1 MLFLLIKKIFIRF
14 ENKLPILEKKV
25 ISFCKSF
32 LSFKI
37 VFLGFGKKFLILM
50 RFSRFSKRFSDFE
63 KFLCFLI
70 YFFFFFDF
78 GNFEFEFFYFEK
90 VVFATRFDF
99 HIEYSKEDVNFIF
112 GLFYKTKTQRKI
124 NISIILFRITLC
136 NFV

>member
-50 RFSRFSKRFSDFE
+50 RFSRFSKSFSYFE
-63 KFLCFLI
+63 NVFLI
-70 YFFFFFDF
+70 LKNFYVFWYFFFRFWKFRIWI
-78 GNFEFEFFYFEK
+78 FFYFEK
-90 VVFATRFDF
+90 VVFVTRF
-99 HIEYSKEDVNFIF
+99 EEDVNFIF

>member
-1 MLFLLIKKIFIRF
+1 MFF
-14 ENKLPILEKKV
+14 
-25 ISFCKSF
+25 
-32 LSFKI
+32 
-37 VFLGFGKKFLILM
+37 
-50 RFSRFSKRFSDFE
+50 D
-63 KFLCFLI
+63 
-70 YFFFFFDF
+70 FFFFFFGF